1 MELTQ
6 KDSLM
11 VEFFRF
17 RVIFDISSDL
27 GLILSNLRAV
37 QSASQSVEKKLPNVQ
52 KEERGGGQRR
62 FEQCSKNCRI
72 SKEVHP

>member
-37 QSASQSVEKKLPNVQ
+37 QSASQSVKKIYQ
-52 KEERGGGQRR
+52 MFKRKGGGWGGQRR
-62 FEQCSKNCRI
+62 FEQC
-72 SKEVHP
+72 

>member
-37 QSASQSVEKKLPNVQ
+37 QSASQSVKKNLPNVQ
-52 KEERGGGQRR
+52 KEGREGWGGVQRR
-62 FEQCSKNCRI
+62 FEQC
-72 SKEVHP
+72 

>member
-37 QSASQSVEKKLPNVQ
+37 QSASESVEKKST
-52 KEERGGGQRR
+52 KCSKGRGAGGQRR
-62 FEQCSKNCRI
+62 FEQC
-72 SKEVHP
+72 